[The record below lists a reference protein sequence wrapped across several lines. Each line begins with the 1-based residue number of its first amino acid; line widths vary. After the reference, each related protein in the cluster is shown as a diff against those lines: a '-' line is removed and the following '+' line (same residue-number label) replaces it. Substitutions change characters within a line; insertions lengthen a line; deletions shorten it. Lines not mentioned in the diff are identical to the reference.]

1 MNGTMKAAR
10 PILNEVTEVSIG
22 LAPEMPAAA

>member
-10 PILNEVTEVSIG
+10 PNLKDVTDVSIG
-22 LAPEMPAAA
+22 FAPDMPAAA